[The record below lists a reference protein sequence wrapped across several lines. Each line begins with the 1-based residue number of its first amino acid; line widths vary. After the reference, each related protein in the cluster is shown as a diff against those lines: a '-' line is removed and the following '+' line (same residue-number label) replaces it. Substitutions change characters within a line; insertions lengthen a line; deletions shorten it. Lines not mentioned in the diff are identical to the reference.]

1 MEIIHHQIGRDPLYK
16 IWNSCADVMIIFFY
30 TDEGSIVFQ
39 DKIFPIKKGAL
50 CFIRSKKQHYTMPG
64 KPSVYDRSKIF
75 LSQEVVNEILE
86 LVYLDKEFYN
96 LFNNNSVIF
105 AQIPTERHKEV
116 EEIYKKAE
124 NYLNDNFKAAF
135 IQQFFSL
142 MTYLKSFS
150 IECISSPTDVITRTV
165 KYINQNFSLPIT
177 LDDICKE
184 VNMSKY
190 YFCRKFKDTVGITAM
205 QYLLNTRLASA
216 KVFLVD
222 SNKSISE
229 ISEQCGFS
237 SVSYFCQIFKKYN
250 DISPSAYRKASKQ

>member
-1 MEIIHHQIGRDPLYK
+1 MEVIHHQIGRDPLYK

-30 TDEGSIVFQ
+30 TDGGSIVFQ
-39 DKIFPIKKGAL
+39 DKIFPIKNGNL
-50 CFIRSKKQHYTMPG
+50 CFIRSKKQHYTMPAS
-64 KPSVYDRSKIF
+64 PSIYDRSKIF
-75 LSQEVVNEILE
+75 VSQEMVNEILE
-86 LVYLDKEFYN
+86 LASCDKEFFN

-105 AQIPTERHKEV
+105 AQIPEEFRKDV
-116 EEIYKKAE
+116 EDIYKKAE
-124 NYLNDNFKAAF
+124 NHLSNNFNAAF
-135 IQQFFSL
+135 IQHFFSL

-150 IECISSPTDVITRTV
+150 VECIPSPKDAITRTV

-184 VNMSKY
+184 ANMSKY

-216 KVFLVD
+216 KVFLAD
-222 SNKSISE
+222 SNKSIFE

-250 DISPSAYRKASKQ
+250 NISPSIYRKVSRK